1 MLDKTFDPAAIE
13 QRLYAAW
20 EDSGAFKGG
29 TRPEAEPFSIV
40 IPPPNVTGSLH
51 IGHALNS
58 TLQDILCRFER
69 MRGKDVLWVPGTDH
83 AGIAT
88 QLVVE
93 RQLREQQSSRQ
104 AIGRDE
110 FLKRVW
116 AWKAESGGTIT
127 RQLRRLGASC
137 DWSRERFTM
146 DEGLSRA
153 VTKVFVQLH
162 KDGLIYK
169 DNRLVNWDPSMQT
182 AVSDLEVEAIEMKGH
197 LWHLK
202 YPLAEDDTR
211 YIVVAT
217 TRPETMLGDTGV
229 AVHPDDERYQ
239 DLIGQ
244 MVILPL
250 TGRLIPIVAD
260 SYADPEKG
268 SGAVKITPAH
278 DFNDFEVGKRAGLA
292 AINILARD
300 GTLNDAVPEAYRG
313 LTTAAA
319 RKQIVADLDAQGLLD
334 HIEDIVHAVPHDEKT
349 KTVVIEP
356 YLTEQWYLNVQ
367 PLADEAMKAVRS
379 GETQFAPEH
388 WQKTYFQW
396 MENIQPW
403 CVSRQLWWGHQIP
416 AWYGPDGQFFVE
428 ETEEEAKAAA
438 RAYYGDDRMIT
449 RDPDV
454 LDTWFSSGLWPFSTL
469 GWPEQT
475 SDLARFYPTSVLV
488 TMFDIIFFWVARM
501 MMFGVKFDA
510 AHRAPFAK
518 VLIHARV
525 VDEKGQKMS
534 KTKGNVVDPLTL
546 IDKFGADA
554 LRFGL
559 AIAAAQG
566 KDVRMGPSRVE
577 EYRNFCTKL
586 WNAARFCEMNGCDP
600 VAGFDPSTVQFKI
613 NKWIVGETVKTER
626 LVREALTAF
635 RFNDAATALYQFVWN
650 TYCDWYVELIK
661 PELTGEDGAAK
672 TETRAAAAWV
682 FDQILHLMHPF
693 TPYITEELW
702 AQIGERAGGR
712 EGFLMLSA
720 WPSYDDAL
728 IDPVATSDL
737 NAVIEACA
745 AVRSVR
751 ALLNVSPAVADIRSS
766 IAFTGAVK
774 PAVFEEFQPAFERLS
789 RTKYQAD
796 AIVAETTGSAVVSF
810 GTIVLDLG
818 GHIDKAK
825 ELARLKKDAAKQE
838 SEIAKIDAKLGNAD
852 FVAKAP
858 DEVIAEQKARRAAA
872 EATRDRLAE
881 AIARLG

>member
-20 EDSGAFKGG
+20 EASGAFAGG
-29 TRPEAEPFSIV
+29 TRPDAETFSIV

-93 RQLREQQSSRQ
+93 RQLREKQTSRQ
-104 AIGRDE
+104 ALGRE
-110 FLKRVW
+110 KFVERVW
-116 AWKAESGGTIT
+116 EWKAESGGTIT

-146 DEGLSRA
+146 DEGLSAA
-153 VTKVFVQLH
+153 VLKVFVALY

-182 AVSDLEVEAIEMKGH
+182 AVSDLEVESIDVKGH

-202 YPLAEDDTR
+202 YPLADDAER
-211 YIVVAT
+211 FIVVAT

-229 AVHPDDERYQ
+229 AVHPDDERYR
-239 DLIGQ
+239 DLVGKL
-244 MVILPL
+244 VRLPL
-250 TGRLIPIVAD
+250 TGRLVPIVAD

-278 DFNDFEVGKRAGLA
+278 DFNDFEVAKRTKLP
-292 AINILARD
+292 AINILNRD

-313 LTTAAA
+313 LAAAAA
-319 RKQIVADLDAQGLLD
+319 RKRVVADLEEQGLLERT
-334 HIEDIVHAVPHDEKT
+334 EDIVHAVPHDEKT

-356 YLTEQWYLNVQ
+356 FLTEQWYLNVQ
-367 PLADEAMKAVRS
+367 PLAETAMAAVRS
-379 GETQFAPEH
+379 GETQFVPEH

-396 MENIQPW
+396 LENIQPW
-403 CVSRQLWWGHQIP
+403 CISRQLWWGHQIP
-416 AWYGPDGQFFVE
+416 AWYGPDGHVFVE
-428 ETEEEAKAAA
+428 ETEAAALAAA
-438 RAYYGDDRMIT
+438 RAHYGDERPLV
-449 RDPDV
+449 RDTDV

-469 GWPEQT
+469 GWPERT
-475 SDLARFYPTSVLV
+475 EDLRRFYPTSVLV

-501 MMFGVKFDA
+501 MMFGTRFMEK
-510 AHRAPFAK
+510 APFAK

-534 KTKGNVVDPLTL
+534 KTKGNVIDPLTL
-546 IDKFGADA
+546 IDQYGADA

-566 KDVRMGPSRVE
+566 KDVRMGPARVE
-577 EYRNFCTKL
+577 GYRNFCTKL
-586 WNAARFCEMNGCDP
+586 WNAARFCEMNACDP
-600 VAGFDPSTVQFKI
+600 VAGFDPASPADTI
-613 NKWIVGETVKTER
+613 NRWIVGETVKTER
-626 LVREALTAF
+626 LVREALEAF

-661 PELTGEDGAAK
+661 PALMGADGALK
-672 TETRAAAAWV
+672 DETRATAAWAL
-682 FDQILHLMHPF
+682 DQILRLMHPF

-702 AQIGERAGGR
+702 AKIGERAGGR
-712 EGFLMLSA
+712 DGFLMLSA
-720 WPSYDDAL
+720 WPSYRSGLVDEAADR
-728 IDPVATSDL
+728 DM
-737 NAVIEACA
+737 NAIIEGCTAI
-745 AVRSVR
+745 RSVR
-751 ALLNVSPAVADIRSS
+751 SLLNVPPGAQVNASIELNGKVERAVIQQFAPLFARLAKTAVA
-766 IAFTGAVK
+766 
-774 PAVFEEFQPAFERLS
+774 FEPVSGEA
-789 RTKYQAD
+789 TA
-796 AIVAETTGSAVVSF
+796 SAVVSF
-810 GTIVLDLG
+810 GAFVLDLT

-825 ELARLKKDAAKQE
+825 ELARLKKDAAKQDG
-838 SEIAKIDAKLGNAD
+838 EIAKIDAKLANAD
-852 FVAKAP
+852 FVARAP
-858 DEVIAEQKARRAAA
+858 EEVIEEQKERREAAA
-872 EATRDRLAE
+872 AIRDRLNE

>member
-13 QRLYAAW
+13 ETLYAEW
-20 EDSGAFKGG
+20 EGSGAFKGG

-58 TLQDILCRFER
+58 TLQDIMSRFER
-69 MRGKDVLWVPGTDH
+69 MRGKDVLWLPGTDH

-88 QLVVE
+88 QMIVE
-93 RQLREQQSSRQ
+93 RQLREQQTSRKEL
-104 AIGRDE
+104 GREE

-146 DEGLSRA
+146 DEGLSKA
-153 VTKVFVQLH
+153 VLKVFVQLH
-162 KDGLIYK
+162 KQGLIYK
-169 DNRLVNWDPSMQT
+169 DNRLVNWDPSLQT
-182 AVSDLEVEAIEMKGH
+182 AVSDLEVENIELKGH

-202 YPLAEDDTR
+202 YPLADKPDEF
-211 YIVVAT
+211 IIVAT
-217 TRPETMLGDTGV
+217 TRPETMLGDTGI
-229 AVHPDDERYQ
+229 AVHPDDERYKH
-239 DLIGQ
+239 LVGK
-244 MVILPL
+244 MVRLPIAD
-250 TGRLIPIVAD
+250 RLIPIVAD
-260 SYADPEKG
+260 AYADPEKG

-278 DFNDFEVGKRAGLA
+278 DFNDFEVGKRAKLP
-292 AINILARD
+292 AINILSKD

-313 LTTAAA
+313 LKAAEA
-319 RKQIVADLDAQGLLD
+319 RKKIVAAFEEMGLLEKID
-334 HIEDIVHAVPHDEKT
+334 DIVHAVPHDEKT

-356 YLTEQWYLNVQ
+356 LLTEQWYLNVQ
-367 PLADEAMKAVRS
+367 PLADKAMAAVRS
-379 GETQFAPEH
+379 GETAFVPEH
-388 WQKTYFQW
+388 WSKTYFQW

-416 AWYGPDGQFFVE
+416 AWYAPDGTVFVE
-428 ETEEEAKAAA
+428 ETEEEALAAA
-438 RAYYGDDRMIT
+438 KAKFGAETVLT

-469 GWPEQT
+469 GWPEQ
-475 SDLARFYPTSVLV
+475 SEDLKRFYPTSVLV

-501 MMFGVKFDA
+501 MMFGTEFMGE
-510 AHRAPFAK
+510 APFTK

-534 KTKGNVVDPLTL
+534 KTKGNVIDPLTL
-546 IDKFGADA
+546 IDKYGADA

-566 KDVRMGPSRVE
+566 KDVRMGASRVE

-600 VAGFDPSTVQFKI
+600 VKGFDPAGVTQKI
-613 NKWIVGETVKTER
+613 NKWIIGETVKTEAA
-626 LVREALTAF
+626 VREAIEAF
-635 RFNDAATALYQFVWN
+635 RFNDAAMALFQFVWN

-661 PELTGEDGAAK
+661 PALTGEDGAAK
-672 TETRAAAAWV
+672 DETRATAAWAM
-682 FDQILHLMHPF
+682 DQILHLMHPF
-693 TPYITEELW
+693 TPYITEQLW
-702 AQIGERAGGR
+702 RQIGARAGGR
-712 EGFLMLSA
+712 DGFLMLSA
-720 WPSYDDAL
+720 WPKFDAAL
-728 IDPVATSDL
+728 IDAEATADL

-745 AVRSVR
+745 AVRSAR
-751 ALLNVSPAVADIRSS
+751 ALLNVSPAVADIKSS

-774 PAVFEEFQPAFERLS
+774 PGGFEEFQPAFERLS
-789 RTKYQAD
+789 RTKYQA
-796 AIVAETTGSAVVSF
+796 APVASATTGSAVVSF
-810 GTIVLDLG
+810 GTIVLDLE
-818 GHIDKAK
+818 GHIDAAK
-825 ELARLKKDAAKQE
+825 ELARLKKDVAKQE

-852 FVAKAP
+852 FVSRAP
-858 DEVIAEQKARRAAA
+858 EEVIAEQNERRAAA
-872 EATRDRLAE
+872 VATRDRLNE
-881 AIARLG
+881 AVARLG